1 MPLYNYKALNITGR
15 RVVGQMT
22 ANNDL
27 DLFQRLKQIN
37 LELISAK
44 VHTGSGGLAALFNRK
59 VANRELVQMCLHL
72 QQLSA
77 AGVSLMDSLAD
88 VRDSTDHRRL
98 RDLLAEIYEDVA
110 AGQSLSAAFGRH
122 PRVFGTVFQSLMV
135 AGEESGNLTES
146 FTQLVKHLKWSDAID
161 KKIKKATRYPMFMLV
176 VLLGMFLMMMIFVVP
191 QLVNFLKGEGQ
202 ELPAVTVALIGTS
215 DFVQDFW
222 WVLIGVPVGLYIA
235 FRIVARS
242 SEKVAYRLDFYTLR
256 LPMFGELIRKIA
268 LSRFAHFFATMFQS
282 GVPILNCLDT
292 AGRVVGNR
300 CLTRSLA
307 TVRGGVADG
316 NPLSTGLRNTGEF
329 PNLVIRM
336 VKIGEESGNL
346 GDTLNNVTDF
356 YDRDVD
362 ESVDALVDMIQ
373 PVMTVFGGGMMVWII
388 VAVIGPI
395 YNSLSKMGG

>member
-1 MPLYNYKALNITGR
+1 MPLYNYKALNQTGR

-22 ANNDL
+22 ANNDM

-44 VHTGSGGLAALFNRK
+44 VHAGKAGIGSLVGRK

-77 AGVSLMDSLAD
+77 AGVSLMDGLAD

-98 RDLLAEIYEDVA
+98 RDLLAEVFEDVGS
-110 AGQSLSAAFGRH
+110 GQSLSNAFGRH
-122 PRVFGTVFQSLMV
+122 PRVFGTVFQSLML

-146 FTQLVKHLKWSDAID
+146 FHQLVKHLKWTDAVE
-161 KKIKKATRYPMFMLV
+161 KKIKKATRYPIFMLV
-176 VLLGMFLMMMIFVVP
+176 VLLAMFLMMMIFVVP
-191 QLVNFLKGEGQ
+191 QLVNFLQGEGQ

-215 DFVQDFW
+215 DFVQNFW
-222 WVLIGVPVGLYIA
+222 WVLVALPIGLFLGLKLA
-235 FRIVARS
+235 ARS
-242 SEKVAYRLDFYTLR
+242 SDNLAYRLDFYVLR
-256 LPMFGELIRKIA
+256 LPIFGELIRKIS

-292 AGRVVGNR
+292 ASRVVGNR
-300 CLTRSLA
+300 CLARSLS
-307 TVRGGVADG
+307 TVRAGVADG
-316 NPLSTGLRNTGEF
+316 NPLSSGLRNTGEF
-329 PNLVIRM
+329 PSLVIRM

-346 GDTLNNVTDF
+346 GETLNNVTDF

-362 ESVDALVDMIQ
+362 ESVDGLVDMIQ
-373 PVMTVFGGGMMVWII
+373 PILTVVGGGMMVWII

-395 YNSLSKMGG
+395 YNSLNKIGG

>member
-1 MPLYNYKALNITGR
+1 MPLYNYKALNMTGR
-15 RVVGQMT
+15 RVAGQMT

-44 VHTGSGGLAALFNRK
+44 VHTGRAGLSALIGRK
-59 VANRELVQMCLHL
+59 IANRELIQMCLHL

-77 AGVSLMDSLAD
+77 AGVSLMDGLAD

-98 RDLLAEIYEDVA
+98 RDLLAEVYEDVA
-110 AGQSLSAAFGRH
+110 AGQSLSNAFGQH
-122 PRVFGTVFQSLMV
+122 PRVFGTVFQSLMM

-146 FTQLVKHLKWSDAID
+146 FLQLVKHLKWTDAIE
-161 KKIKKATRYPMFMLV
+161 KKIKKATRYPMFMLF

-202 ELPAVTVALIGTS
+202 ELPAVTAALIDTS
-215 DFVQDFW
+215 AFVQDFW
-222 WVLIGVPVGLYIA
+222 WILIFVPVGIYMGLKILG
-235 FRIVARS
+235 RS
-242 SEKVAYRLDFYTLR
+242 SEKVAYRMDFYTLR
-256 LPMFGELIRKIA
+256 MPMFGELVRKIA

-292 AGRVVGNR
+292 AGKVVGNR
-300 CLTRSLA
+300 CLSRSMA
-307 TVRGGVADG
+307 TVRSGVADG
-316 NPLSTGLRNTGEF
+316 NPLSVGLRNTGEF